1 MYNELEM
8 YKSFKNAL
16 QDITN
21 IKNIKIG
28 GRNLI
33 VHTNEYKNTN
43 LDTTGT
49 KVSNPTTNTMRD
61 FIPVTPNEV
70 LYFQKTTSGEYFRW
84 NWYDADKN
92 FISRKPDNNNSFSW
106 TVPANT
112 HYIWVSYPNTGD
124 VQIERGNKPTDFRPA
139 PEDIESALNS
149 KANSADVYKKTET
162 YSQTEINTKLNTKAN
177 SVDVYKKTEIDTKL
191 STKANSSDV
200 YTKTETDTLLDNKA
214 NTDDVYT
221 KTETYT
227 QTEIDTK
234 LKTKANSTDVYK
246 KTEVDTKVSTLQ
258 GNINNKANSA
268 DVYKKTETYSQTEIN
283 TKLSSKANSADVY
296 KKTEIDTKLGT
307 KANSADVYTKTQ
319 TDTKLNAKANSSDVY
334 KKTETYSQK
343 EIDDKLSTAGT
354 VDTYT
359 KTELDTKFG
368 AKANSA
374 DVYTKTQ
381 ADNTFATK
389 TTVTTNTTNI
399 ATNKT
404 NITNLTT
411 KFNNNRIFSVSS
423 MAELESVLK
432 TATAGTEIRIKA
444 GTYTVD
450 RSFQIPKGVTIK
462 GSGDDS
468 CIFKCNNTSI
478 NNVFRNKLTGNE
490 TGYNKF
496 NITIEGINFDGV
508 NTTHNITA
516 VAFAHATNVTVR
528 DCTFQRFNSWHCIE
542 FNGCKH
548 CYIKY
553 NNFLDY
559 GYTSGGNP
567 SEVIQ
572 IDFCNNSTNYPW
584 TAKYDN
590 THCKFIYIEENNFYK
605 IKTTST
611 GAIGTHN
618 YDSNGGRH
626 EYIYVRNNSIDTVQ
640 SFFHL
645 LGSHRIHIESN
656 SGVNLQTFVTLGNN
670 GFLDQ
675 NEGTICNNTVS
686 GDFVTGIWG
695 GGATSSG
702 EGRFVYGKDNTIT
715 IYGFIITG
723 NVCNDFNRHTIG
735 LTCSDTT
742 ISNNRIY
749 GSGRHGVWIYGGEK
763 ITYTGNVAMNCGK
776 NTTGSF
782 TGIYIGNNSAQNVNH
797 SLFIGNVGGIAISDN
812 VDRGN
817 IIEVNNVTL

>member
-1 MYNELEM
+1 MLYKILEKLAIENNVSALENYEIDYLEQIAEYYYPEMRAVIQLDHEHFIRCDYRNIFNITQYNKNIPIKIKLYEDGEVYKIPSGAIVKVEASIKSDREQVAVIITDATIGDNYIIVNNPREMCLCNGDGALEVRIEYDDYIYITPQIKFKVVEAVISEDTVIEDLMVTEKELLEEKITEAIEVSNELQ
-8 YKSFKNAL
+8 N
-16 QDITN
+16 
-21 IKNIKIG
+21 KI
-28 GRNLI
+28 
-33 VHTNEYKNTN
+33 
-43 LDTTGT
+43 
-49 KVSNPTTNTMRD
+49 
-61 FIPVTPNEV
+61 
-70 LYFQKTTSGEYFRW
+70 TSG
-84 NWYDADKN
+84 DLDK
-92 FISRKPDNNNSFSW
+92 
-106 TVPANT
+106 
-112 HYIWVSYPNTGD
+112 Y
-124 VQIERGNKPTDFRPA
+124 
-139 PEDIESALNS
+139 AL
-149 KANSADVYKKTET
+149 
-162 YSQTEINTKLNTKAN
+162 
-177 SVDVYKKTEIDTKL
+177 
-191 STKANSSDV
+191 
-200 YTKTETDTLLDNKA
+200 
-214 NTDDVYT
+214 
-221 KTETYT
+221 
-227 QTEIDTK
+227 
-234 LKTKANSTDVYK
+234 
-246 KTEVDTKVSTLQ
+246 KTEVNTVKSDLTTQVNTNKT
-258 GNINNKANSA
+258 NIA
-268 DVYKKTETYSQTEIN
+268 
-283 TKLSSKANSADVY
+283 
-296 KKTEIDTKLGT
+296 
-307 KANSADVYTKTQ
+307 
-319 TDTKLNAKANSSDVY
+319 
-334 KKTETYSQK
+334 
-343 EIDDKLSTAGT
+343 
-354 VDTYT
+354 
-359 KTELDTKFG
+359 
-368 AKANSA
+368 
-374 DVYTKTQ
+374 
-381 ADNTFATK
+381 
-389 TTVTTNTTNI
+389 TNTTNI

-423 MAELESVLK
+423 MSELESVLK

-450 RSFQIPKGVTIK
+450 RSFQVPKGVTIK

-478 NNVFRNKLTGNE
+478 NNVFRNKLDGTE

-528 DCTFQRFNSWHCIE
+528 YCTFQRFNSWHCIE

-584 TAKYDN
+584 TCKYDS
-590 THCKFIYIEENNFYK
+590 THCQFIYIEENNFYK

-656 SGVNLQTFVTLGNN
+656 SGLNLQTFVTLGND
-670 GFLDQ
+670 GYCDQ

-686 GDFVTGIWG
+686 GDFKTGTWG
-695 GGATSSG
+695 GGATSNT
-702 EGRFVYGKDNTIT
+702 EGRFIYGKDNTIT
-715 IYGFIITG
+715 IKGFTITG
-723 NVCNDFNRHTIG
+723 NVCNSFNKHTIG

-742 ISNNRIY
+742 IANNRIY
-749 GSGRHGVWIYGGEK
+749 GSGRHGIWIYGGEK
-763 ITYTGNVAMNCGK
+763 VTLTGNISMNCGQ
-776 NTTGSF
+776 NTTGTF
-782 TGIYIGNNSAQNVNH
+782 TDTYIGNNTAQNVHH
-797 SLFIGNVGGIAISDN
+797 SLFIGNVGNITVSDC
-812 VDRGN
+812 VERTS